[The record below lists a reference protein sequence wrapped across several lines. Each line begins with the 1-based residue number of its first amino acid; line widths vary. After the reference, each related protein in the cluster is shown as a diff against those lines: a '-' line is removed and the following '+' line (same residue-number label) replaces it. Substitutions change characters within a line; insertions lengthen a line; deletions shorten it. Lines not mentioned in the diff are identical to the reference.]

1 MIAGAVQKS
10 STGGARA
17 RSSSTGR
24 LCFGTF
30 DHSSKARYLDAS
42 RSPINVYQ
50 CLEKLQLS
58 PLKQLTVRPRT
69 SSWARQAAD
78 WLPPQHLKRALQR
91 DARSGHPL
99 IAQKAESRR
108 NDRGTWSELQRM
120 VSRCCIYTLKR
131 TRLLLLRD
139 IRIVYKLARILA
151 KSRKLDHIPPV
162 LISTRWLPVHTGSDF
177 KIWLPAY
184 KILHGS
190 ASVTPGA
197 PARAPE
203 IPVWQ
208 LLDHSI
214 NKQNIGRW

>member
-1 MIAGAVQKS
+1 MPWCKQIANKRLPVFRKTAAFPPETTNSKAAHVLLSQAGGRLITT
-10 STGGARA
+10 STSEASTPTWREV
-17 RSSSTGR
+17 RSSS
-24 LCFGTF
+24 
-30 DHSSKARYLDAS
+30 H
-42 RSPINVYQ
+42 RS
-50 CLEKLQLS
+50 
-58 PLKQLTVRPRT
+58 
-69 SSWARQAAD
+69 
-78 WLPPQHLKRALQR
+78 
-91 DARSGHPL
+91 
-99 IAQKAESRR
+99 KAESRR
-108 NDRGTWSELQRM
+108 NDRGTWLELQRM

-131 TRLLLLRD
+131 TRSLLLQD
-139 IRIVYKLARILA
+139 IRIVYKLARILT

-177 KIWLPAY
+177 KIRLPAY